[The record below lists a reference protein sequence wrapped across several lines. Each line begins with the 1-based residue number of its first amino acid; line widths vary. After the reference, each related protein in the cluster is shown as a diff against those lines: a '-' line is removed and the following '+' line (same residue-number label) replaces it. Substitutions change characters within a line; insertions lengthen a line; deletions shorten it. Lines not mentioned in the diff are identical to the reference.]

1 MDTEQKIQKELEQL
15 ASLIMQMSK
24 DDMDKPQEYYKKLSN
39 ALYIAKRGLLEAA
52 IREIEEEKCQNH
64 H

>member
-24 DDMDKPQEYYKKLSN
+24 DDQEYYKKLSN